1 MYNSLKIR
9 CFKKARRIDPV
20 RMEEMDVYGVV
31 LWHLKKDVELSNLGA
46 DLQELDSNAPET
58 LCVIGNLYRYM
69 KNLIG

>member
-1 MYNSLKIR
+1 
-9 CFKKARRIDPV
+9 
-20 RMEEMDVYGVV
+20 MEEMDVYGVV